1 MKYLKFIVIS
11 FGILIFL
18 GTAVIIYIVYERFN
32 SKKIFNYD
40 NSYKLNNLNL
50 DSLSE
55 VINANLYM
63 KYPSIG
69 KIILTIKSNSK
80 YSIIIYDLNT
90 NKRIN
95 VIEIN

>member
-11 FGILIFL
+11 IGILIFL

-55 VINANLYM
+55 VINANISNEKL
-63 KYPSIG
+63 
-69 KIILTIKSNSK
+69 ILTIKSNSK

>member
-1 MKYLKFIVIS
+1 MKFLKFIVIS
-11 FGILIFL
+11 FSILIFL

-32 SKKIFNYD
+32 TKKAFNYD
-40 NSYKLNNLNL
+40 EGYKLNNLNL
-50 DSLSE
+50 DSSSE
-55 VINANLYM
+55 VINVNISDEKL
-63 KYPSIG
+63 
-69 KIILTIKSNSK
+69 ILTIKSNNK

>member
-50 DSLSE
+50 DSFSE
-55 VINANLYM
+55 VINANISNEKL
-63 KYPSIG
+63 
-69 KIILTIKSNSK
+69 ILTIKSNNK